1 MYGRVSL
8 PRETAKFFASLPQG
22 TKARLSL
29 PVVNSIPVVRK
40 PLTADIVM
48 APSPTDEEVR
58 DRIVRHMNQAHT
70 RELSHLVRHFA
81 ATSAGEAADPSLR
94 DLTLQ
99 GMRVRA
105 GGNDYAI
112 PFAPALGDWTE
123 ARARIIA
130 MDDTARRSLGIS
142 DIYVTQYVAPRG
154 FDRVIVFYVFF
165 YVFCVATLPYVVPG
179 SASWAAVNSFFPG
192 GAATYTWL
200 VRFIRVP
207 MCAVHALETVYFD
220 RRLRRHGVDRWS
232 GLWWTWA
239 LDCFVEGFFAIW
251 RFDAVVAEK
260 RTAKEAK
267 KS

>member
-8 PRETAKFFASLPQG
+8 PRETAKFFASHV
-22 TKARLSL
+22 SV
-29 PVVNSIPVVRK
+29 PVAKKVPI
-40 PLTADIVM
+40 TDIVM
-48 APSPTDEEVR
+48 ASPTDEEVR

-81 ATSAGEAADPSLR
+81 ATTTSEAKDPSLR

-105 GGNDYAI
+105 GGNDFAI
-112 PFAPALGDWTE
+112 PFSPALGDWSE

-142 DIYVTQYVAPRG
+142 DIYITQYAPPRG
-154 FDRVIVFYVFF
+154 FDRVIVAFVFF
-165 YVFCVATLPYVVPG
+165 YVACVATLPYVVPG
-179 SASWAAVNSFFPG
+179 SASWAVVNTIFPG

-200 VRFIRVP
+200 VRFIRLPVF
-207 MCAVHALETVYFD
+207 AVHALETAYLD

-232 GLWWTWA
+232 GLWWMWA
-239 LDCFVEGFFAIW
+239 LDCFVEGFFAIR

-260 RTAKEAK
+260 RASKEAK